1 MYTILMNS
9 DKSLVTT
16 VKTMLY
22 QREKLVDKIQFLIP
36 MKYQEIDLTDF
47 QMALEYTDQANVV
60 HAEIMTKDEEL
71 YKESYLRYTLPVD
84 TNLTRF
90 AGDIK
95 IRITM
100 TKVDPDALAQ
110 YVLHTGDVT
119 ITVSPLS
126 NLYHFVPDES
136 LGFVEQMIGELDA
149 KLEAMDKMSG
159 IYSDT
164 QVDDL
169 SITED
174 GLLQVSSKG
183 IVLGNGVHIA
193 MPENDENVDK
203 VSDAVIDLSVLRQVE
218 L

>member
-9 DKSLVTT
+9 DKSLTTT

-36 MKYQEIDLTDF
+36 VMYQDIDLTNF
-47 QMALEYTDQANVV
+47 NMVLEYTDQGNVS
-60 HAEIMTKDEEL
+60 HAEILVKDAEL
-71 YKESYLRYTLPVD
+71 YKENYLRYTLPVD
-84 TNLTRF
+84 TDLTRF
-90 AGDIK
+90 AGDI
-95 IRITM
+95 IARITM
-100 TKVDPDALAQ
+100 TKVDADTLTQ
-110 YVLHTGDVT
+110 YSLHTSDVI
-119 ITVSPLS
+119 ITVSPLRD
-126 NLYHFVPDES
+126 LYKFVPDES
-136 LGFVEQMIGELDA
+136 LGFVDQLVGVLDA

-169 SITED
+169 SLTED

-183 IVLGNGVHIA
+183 SVIGTGVHIA
-193 MPENDENVDK
+193 IPENDKDVDQIA
-203 VSDAVIDLSVLRQVE
+203 DAVIDLSVLRQVE